1 MDEAVLSFKKI
12 DRDIEGTYRYILNA
26 AYYPDAESEGI
37 RETIFTDELTID
49 YQMRTLKTVSFQADC
64 DPETKLPSAS
74 VCLTAKDSDCI
85 KTPTGS
91 VIFRFSNSTFDQSYT
106 VPLVKEGAREAV
118 AEFKPDGEK
127 YVLPEGVYQTE
138 VYYNGNAV
146 FAPYTTEPL
155 FVLSGNSSIFA
166 QTYKVD
172 AQTQKETRIGTF
184 CYGDTMDV
192 KFFRYEK
199 DENGVVRES
208 GIDTMK
214 AEGYPQQIKD
224 EPKDYQVSVTIGDTE
239 YPICY
244 TVLKKPVVVSISV
257 NDQMVAHIKDAEEPV
272 IQCNPDI
279 EALYGDKVSEIATL
293 YYTDNTSKP
302 KWASLRDI
310 DTSNVNYVKTF
321 YAKLSIPEN
330 SEKAK
335 YYDITLNSSSFKVT
349 NPSDNL
355 ILIADKYGEEE
366 AGSIRMG
373 SPYTRI
379 IQGDHAVDPDHPDN
393 QNTDLFVPYQ
403 NDGKTGVSLPL
414 NESIGIELTAVPE
427 PGFKFKR
434 WLFNGQEDPTLSAKR
449 SIFTNMGSKKLI
461 GEAEFEPDYGSLIL
475 DERYSKDKG
484 IIEKPEGYENSK
496 QFRVDT
502 ALTFKAVD
510 NEDYVFDYWLVSSEF
525 GADKNTDNPLTMK
538 VSEEPVTVYPMFR
551 TAAITVTLGENIVG
565 TYPPFPASQPF

>member
-1 MDEAVLSFKKI
+1 MLSFKKI
-12 DRDIEGTYRYILNA
+12 DRDIEGTYRCILNA

-214 AEGYPQQIKD
+214 AEGYP
-224 EPKDYQVSVTIGDTE
+224 
-239 YPICY
+239 
-244 TVLKKPVVVSISV
+244 
-257 NDQMVAHIKDAEEPV
+257 
-272 IQCNPDI
+272 
-279 EALYGDKVSEIATL
+279 
-293 YYTDNTSKP
+293 
-302 KWASLRDI
+302 
-310 DTSNVNYVKTF
+310 
-321 YAKLSIPEN
+321 
-330 SEKAK
+330 
-335 YYDITLNSSSFKVT
+335 
-349 NPSDNL
+349 
-355 ILIADKYGEEE
+355 
-366 AGSIRMG
+366 
-373 SPYTRI
+373 
-379 IQGDHAVDPDHPDN
+379 
-393 QNTDLFVPYQ
+393 
-403 NDGKTGVSLPL
+403 
-414 NESIGIELTAVPE
+414 
-427 PGFKFKR
+427 
-434 WLFNGQEDPTLSAKR
+434 
-449 SIFTNMGSKKLI
+449 
-461 GEAEFEPDYGSLIL
+461 
-475 DERYSKDKG
+475 
-484 IIEKPEGYENSK
+484 
-496 QFRVDT
+496 
-502 ALTFKAVD
+502 
-510 NEDYVFDYWLVSSEF
+510 
-525 GADKNTDNPLTMK
+525 
-538 VSEEPVTVYPMFR
+538 
-551 TAAITVTLGENIVG
+551 
-565 TYPPFPASQPF
+565 